1 MSTTPEPLRVI
12 DPTWIPLSD
21 GSRLSARIWLPES
34 ADEHP
39 VPAILEYLPYRKDDV
54 TAADDA
60 LRHPY
65 IAARGY
71 ACARVDMRGS
81 GASDGVLLDEYSRQ
95 EHDDALEVIAWLAQQ
110 PWCTGSVGMT
120 GISWSG
126 FNSLQ
131 VAARRPPALKA
142 IITACSTDD
151 RYADDVH
158 YLGGVP
164 LACYLLTWAC
174 ALMGFNARPPDPR
187 IAGDA
192 WRELWL
198 QRLQANPDLI
208 SLWLEH
214 QSRDEYWRY
223 GSICEDYGAITCAV
237 LAVGGW
243 ADAYVDAILRMLAH
257 LSCPRLGLIGPW
269 GHLWPQDGRPGP
281 AIGFLQESLR
291 WWDHWLKGKDTG
303 IMEEPMLRA
312 YMQESV
318 PPAPDYAERPGRWV
332 AETGWP
338 RAEPPLM
345 LHLTEEGL
353 RSAPG
358 PRTTLIHCSVQTLG
372 LDGGAFCAYGN
383 PADFATDQR
392 RDDALS
398 LTFDTEPLERAI
410 ELLGQPAI
418 HLRVESDRPT
428 AFVFGRLCDVA
439 PDGSSTLITR
449 GVLNLCHH
457 RGHDRPLPLH
467 PDEAIEATV
476 ALRSTAYAIPAG
488 HRLRLALSTCYWP
501 WMWPSPEPVT
511 ITVSTGAASRL
522 LLPVRAPSPE
532 DANVKPFEPPAHAP
546 PLPVTRLRA
555 RRPEHLI
562 GHDPSTREVTVR
574 IRRDF
579 GGGQR
584 LPSGMEYSEYDPTTL
599 TIRDGDPLSA
609 KAVCERRIEMS
620 RGAWSARIELCSTM
634 TVSAHE
640 YLLSTV
646 IDAYEHDTRVH
657 TRTFARTIPRNCT

>member
-1 MSTTPEPLRVI
+1 MRGSGA
-12 DPTWIPLSD
+12 SD
-21 GSRLSARIWLPES
+21 GVLV
-34 ADEHP
+34 DEYSSQEH
-39 VPAILEYLPYRKDDV
+39 
-54 TAADDA
+54 DDA
-60 LRHPY
+60 RRHPY

-81 GASDGVLLDEYSRQ
+81 GASDGVLVDEYSSQ
-95 EHDDALEVIAWLAQQ
+95 EHDDAVEVIAWLAEQ
-110 PWCTGSVGMT
+110 PWCTGAIGMT

-174 ALMGFNARPPDPR
+174 ALMGFNARAPDPKV
-187 IAGDA
+187 AGER
-192 WRELWL
+192 WRDLWL
-198 QRLQANPDLI
+198 ERLERNTDLI
-208 SLWLEH
+208 GLWLEH
-214 QSRDEYWRY
+214 QSRDDYWRH
-223 GSICEDYGAITCAV
+223 GSICEDYGAIECAV

-243 ADAYVDAILRMLAH
+243 ADAYVDAILRMLAN
-257 LSCPRLGLIGPW
+257 LQCPRMGLIGPW

-281 AIGFLQESLR
+281 AIGFLQESIR

-303 IMEEPMLRA
+303 ITDEPMLRA
-312 YMQESV
+312 YMQDSV
-318 PPAPDYAERPGRWV
+318 APAADYVERPGRWV
-332 AETGWP
+332 AERSWP
-338 RAEPPLM
+338 RTEPPLT
-345 LHLTEEGL
+345 LYLGETGLDTTPPRNSALT
-353 RSAPG
+353 
-358 PRTTLIHCSVQTLG
+358 THCSAQTVG

-398 LTFDTEPLERAI
+398 LCFDGEPLEHKI
-410 ELLGQPAI
+410 ELLGQPAVR
-418 HLRVESDRPT
+418 LTVASDRPS
-428 AFVFGRLCDVA
+428 AFVFARICDVA

-449 GVLNLCHH
+449 GVLNLCHS
-457 RGHDRPLPLH
+457 RGHDQPEPLVPGV
-467 PDEAIEATV
+467 PVEVTIP
-476 ALRSTAYAIPAG
+476 LRSVGYAVPAA

-511 ITVSTGAASRL
+511 ITVRTGGGAQL
-522 LLPVRAPSPE
+522 LLPARTPHPQDRE
-532 DANVKPFEPPAHAP
+532 LKPFEPPAHAS
-546 PLPVTRLRA
+546 PLPVVALRA
-555 RRPEHLI
+555 RQPEHLI
-562 GHDPSTREVTVR
+562 RHDPATGELTVR

-599 TIRDGDPLSA
+599 TIHDDDPLSA
-609 KAVCERRIEMS
+609 KAVCERRIEMR
-620 RGAWSARIELCSTM
+620 RGEWSTRIELKSTM
-634 TVSAHE
+634 TCTAHD
-640 YLLSTV
+640 YRLSTL
-646 IDAYEHDTRVH
+646 IDAYERDTRVH
-657 TRTFARTIPRNCT
+657 TRAFARTIPRHYT

>member
-1 MSTTPEPLRVI
+1 VI
-12 DPTWIPLSD
+12 DPAWIPLSD

-34 ADEHP
+34 AEEQP

-60 LRHPY
+60 RRHPY
-65 IAARGY
+65 VAARGY

-81 GASDGVLLDEYSRQ
+81 GASDGVLLDEYSAQ
-95 EHDDALEVIAWLAQQ
+95 EHDDALEIIAWLAEQ
-110 PWCTGSVGMT
+110 PWCTGAVGMT

-158 YLGGVP
+158 YFGGVP

-174 ALMGFNARPPDPR
+174 ALMGFNARPPDPL
-187 IAGDA
+187 IAGDR
-192 WRELWL
+192 WRDLWL
-198 QRLQANPDLI
+198 ERLEHNPDLA

-214 QSRDEYWRY
+214 QSRDEYWRH
-223 GSICEDYGAITCAV
+223 GSISEDYGAIECAV

-243 ADAYVDAILRMLAH
+243 ADAYVDAILRMLAN
-257 LSCPRLGLIGPW
+257 LFCPRMGLIGPW

-312 YMQESV
+312 FMQESV
-318 PPAPDYAERPGRWV
+318 APAPDYAERPGRWI
-332 AETGWP
+332 AERSWP
-338 RAEPPLM
+338 RAEPPL
-345 LHLTEEGL
+345 
-353 RSAPG
+353 
-358 PRTTLIHCSVQTLG
+358 TLYLGDGVLESNPTPAATRAHCSVQTVG

-398 LTFDTEPLERAI
+398 LSFDTEPLQNRI
-410 ELLGQPAI
+410 ELLGQPAVR
-418 HLRVESDRPT
+418 LTVASDRPT
-428 AFVFGRLCDVA
+428 AFVSARLCDVA
-439 PDGSSTLITR
+439 PDGTSTLVTR

-457 RGHDRPLPLH
+457 GGHDRPQPL
-467 PDEAIEATV
+467 V
-476 ALRSTAYAIPAG
+476 AGGRLEVTIPLRSTAYALPAG

-511 ITVSTGAASRL
+511 ITVTTGTASQL
-522 LLPVRAPSPE
+522 LLPMRPPSPE
-532 DANVKPFEPPAHAP
+532 EPQPRPFEPPAHAP
-546 PLPVTRLRA
+546 PLPVVQLRA

-562 GHDPSTREVTVR
+562 GYDPASGELTVR

-599 TIRDGDPLSA
+599 TIHDGDPLSA
-609 KAVCERRIEMS
+609 KVVCERRIEMR
-620 RGAWSARIELCSTM
+620 RGPWRTRIELSSTM
-634 TVSAHE
+634 TASAHE

-646 IDAYEHDTRVH
+646 IDAYERDTRVH
-657 TRTFARTIPRNCT
+657 SRTFTRAIPRNCT

>member
-1 MSTTPEPLRVI
+1 MNTTLEPLRVI
-12 DPTWIPLSD
+12 DPVWIPLSD

-34 ADEHP
+34 ADDRP

-81 GASDGVLLDEYSRQ
+81 GASDGVLTDEYSRQ
-95 EHDDALEVIAWLAQQ
+95 EHDDALEVIAWLAEQS
-110 PWCTGSVGMT
+110 WCSASVGMT

-174 ALMGFNARPPDPR
+174 ALMGFNARPPDPV
-187 IAGDA
+187 IAGDR

-198 QRLQANPDLI
+198 ERLEANPDLI

-214 QSRDEYWRY
+214 QSRDDYWRY

-243 ADAYVDAILRMLAH
+243 ADAYVDAILRMLAK
-257 LSCPRLGLIGPW
+257 LSCPRMGLIGPW

-291 WWDHWLKGKDTG
+291 WWDHWLKGRDTG
-303 IMEEPMLRA
+303 IMDEPMLRA
-312 YMQESV
+312 YMQEAV
-318 PPAPDYAERPGRWV
+318 PPAPDYPERPGRWV
-332 AETGWP
+332 AETSWP
-338 RAEPPLM
+338 RAEPPLT
-345 LHLTEEGL
+345 LHLAEDGL
-353 RSAPG
+353 HADPG
-358 PRTTLIHCSVQTLG
+358 PHIMLTHCSAQTLG

-398 LTFDTEPLERAI
+398 LSFDTEPLELPI
-410 ELLGQPAI
+410 ELLGQPIVRLTVAG
-418 HLRVESDRPT
+418 DRPT

-457 RGHDRPLPLH
+457 RGHDRPEPLQ
-467 PDEAIEATV
+467 PGDPIEVTV
-476 ALRSTAYAIPAG
+476 PLRSTAYAIPAG

-511 ITVSTGAASRL
+511 ITLSTGPGSRL
-522 LLPVRAPSPE
+522 QLPVRTPRAE
-532 DANVKPFEPPAHAP
+532 DEALRPFEPPAHAS
-546 PLPVTRLRA
+546 PLPVTPLRA
-555 RRPEHLI
+555 RHPEHLI
-562 GHDPSTREVTVR
+562 AHDPATGEVTVR

-579 GGGQR
+579 GGGQH

-609 KAVCERRIEMS
+609 KAVCERRIEMR
-620 RGAWSARIELCSTM
+620 RGRWSARIELSSTM
-634 TVSAHE
+634 TASAHE
-640 YLLSTV
+640 YLLTTV
-646 IDAYEHDTRVH
+646 IDAYERDTRVH
-657 TRTFARTIPRNCT
+657 TRVFERTIPRHCT